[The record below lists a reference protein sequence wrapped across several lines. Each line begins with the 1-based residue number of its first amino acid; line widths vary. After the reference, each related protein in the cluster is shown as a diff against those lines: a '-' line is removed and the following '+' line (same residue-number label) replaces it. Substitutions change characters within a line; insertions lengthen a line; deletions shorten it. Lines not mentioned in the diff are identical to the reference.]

1 MNKPMVV
8 VTAPVATR
16 SGYGSHGRDICRSL
30 ISMDKFD
37 VKIIPVRWG
46 TTPQNALN
54 EQDPNDKM
62 IIDRL
67 KTDGQ
72 FTRQP
77 DVHIHVVIPN
87 EFQNFAKYNIGVT
100 AGIETTACPPEWIE
114 GMNRMD
120 LNIVP
125 SKFTKQ
131 ILEEI
136 NFEKKER
143 ETEKSIGTLKSEK
156 PVEVLFEGA
165 DTKIYKKTK
174 DFSERLV
181 KEFKKIDESFCF
193 LFVGHWLQ
201 GGLTHDRKDVGMLIK
216 TFLET
221 FKNKKK
227 KPAIVLKSSGAG
239 FSVIDRREIEEKI
252 KAIKKDV
259 DGEDLPNV
267 YLLHGDL
274 TDDEMNEL
282 YNHPK
287 VKAHVSFTHG
297 EGFGRPLLE
306 ASLSEKPILVSGWSG
321 HVDFLQPSLAIH
333 LPGGMT
339 KVHKSSFPKGIFVGD
354 SYWFSVNYQA
364 ASKVIEEVYNN
375 YKKHTLNA
383 KKLSMVNKSTFSLKA
398 MTEKFE
404 KILNQYL
411 PEFSVEV
418 PLNLPKLKKKDTH
431 MPIQESTLPQ
441 LKKKSTD
448 SKPKGISLPKLK
460 KVN

>member
-1 MNKPMVV
+1 M
-8 VTAPVATR
+8 
-16 SGYGSHGRDICRSL
+16 
-30 ISMDKFD
+30 
-37 VKIIPVRWG
+37 
-46 TTPQNALN
+46 
-54 EQDPNDKM
+54 
-62 IIDRL
+62 
-67 KTDGQ
+67 
-72 FTRQP
+72 
-77 DVHIHVVIPN
+77 
-87 EFQNFAKYNIGVT
+87 
-100 AGIETTACPPEWIE
+100 
-114 GMNRMD
+114 
-120 LNIVP
+120 
-125 SKFTKQ
+125 
-131 ILEEI
+131 
-136 NFEKKER
+136 
-143 ETEKSIGTLKSEK
+143 
-156 PVEVLFEGA
+156 
-165 DTKIYKKTK
+165 
-174 DFSERLV
+174 
-181 KEFKKIDESFCF
+181 
-193 LFVGHWLQ
+193 
-201 GGLTHDRKDVGMLIK
+201 
-216 TFLET
+216 
-221 FKNKKK
+221 
-227 KPAIVLKSSGAG
+227 KSSGAG

-252 KAIKKDV
+252 KAIKNDV
-259 DGEDLPNV
+259 DGDDLPNV

-418 PLNLPKLKKKDTH
+418 PLNLPKLKKKDAS
-431 MPIQESTLPQ
+431 MPVQASTLPQ

-448 SKPKGISLPKLK
+448 SKPTGISLPKLK